1 MVNKKKLKKN
11 INNLNNSFYIFFL
24 ILIILLISFSIYLIS
39 LAKDQKKEF
48 FKSFIYECDKNNLE
62 EYINISNSTLFLKLI
77 TNCCGT
83 EFKVYKINKNI
94 FIEEIETGPLCR
106 CICSKKVIIYTYK
119 ENYNNLYILKRDCR
133 YFLENFK
140 KSQYKLD
147 ELNKSC

>member
-1 MVNKKKLKKN
+1 MVNKKKLKK
-11 INNLNNSFYIFFL
+11 IIKKMNNNFFVIF
-24 ILIILLISFSIYLIS
+24 LIILLVSFSIYLIS
-39 LAKDQKKEF
+39 LTKDQKRES
-48 FKSFIYECDKNNLE
+48 FKYIIYECDENDLE
-62 EYINISNSTLFLKLI
+62 EYVKMSNSVLFLKLI

-83 EFKVYKINKNI
+83 DFKVYKINRSI
-94 FIEEIETGPLCR
+94 FVEEIETGPLCR
-106 CICSKKVIIYTYK
+106 CICSKEVIIFTYK